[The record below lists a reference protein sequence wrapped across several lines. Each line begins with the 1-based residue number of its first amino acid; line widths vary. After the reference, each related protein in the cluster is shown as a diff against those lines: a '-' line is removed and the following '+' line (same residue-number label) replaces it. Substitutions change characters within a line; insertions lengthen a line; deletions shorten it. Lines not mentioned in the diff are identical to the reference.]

1 MLAKRIIP
9 LLLCRGRKLV
19 KGKGYDAWRSVGVAA
34 QAARIHGARGVDE
47 LMLIDLDG
55 PNIELVRE
63 LSQDIFIPL
72 TVGGGITSVDQIDKL
87 LRAGADKVL
96 ICTGAYTVDGLIEEA
111 SGHFGAQAIV
121 GGVEYKTVNDS
132 PCVTI
137 GRGQAGLVMKDT
149 ADCLSP
155 LVAAQYLQ
163 DLGCGEILLSSIDR
177 DGMMEGYDLDMIAEV
192 SNGLTVP
199 MVACGGCGSRLDM
212 LNAFDVG
219 ADACAAGSLFLFT
232 DETPGTAAK
241 YLHGQGMTVRH

>member
-47 LMLIDLDG
+47 LMLIDLEG
-55 PNIELVRE
+55 PNFDLVRE

-72 TVGGGITSVDQIDKL
+72 TVGGGIRSCEEIDKL

-96 ICTGAYTVDGLIEEA
+96 ICTGAYTVEGLIEEA
-111 SGHFGAQAIV
+111 SAHFGAQAIV
-121 GGVEYKTVNDS
+121 GGVEYRLVNS
-132 PCVTI
+132 EPCATLS
-137 GRGQAGLVMKDT
+137 RGHAAMLQKSTNA
-149 ADCLSP
+149 ALSP
-155 LVAAQYLQ
+155 LDAAKHLQY
-163 DLGCGEILLSSIDR
+163 LGCGEILLSSIDR

-192 SNGLTVP
+192 SNVLTVP
-199 MVACGGCGSRLDM
+199 MIACGGCGSRLDM
-212 LNAFDVG
+212 LNAFDAG

-232 DETPGTAAK
+232 DATPGTVAK